1 MLDKELEP
9 ECIRIVDLLLIA
21 LGVWVEEDDGGM
33 LKVLWRLIVV
43 LTRSTKLLH
52 FLDSLHFLIVEGEEH
67 AVQLHTILR
76 LNIEL
81 SPIKIL
87 LKHVLQLI
95 I

>member
-9 ECIRIVDLLLIA
+9 ECIRIVNLLLVA
-21 LGVWVEEDDGGM
+21 LGIWVEEDDGGVV
-33 LKVLWRLIVV
+33 KVHWCLIVV
-43 LTRSTKLLH
+43 LTKSTNLH
-52 FLDSLHFLIVEGEEH
+52 FLDSPHFLIVEGEEH
-67 AVQLHTILR
+67 AVQLHTTLR

-81 SPIKIL
+81 SPIKIF

>member
-9 ECIRIVDLLLIA
+9 ECIRIVDLLLVA
-21 LGVWVEEDDGGM
+21 LGVWVEEDDGGVVKM
-33 LKVLWRLIVV
+33 LWCLIVV
-43 LTRSTKLLH
+43 LTLSTKLLY
-52 FLDSLHFLIVEGEEH
+52 FLDSPHFLIVEGEEH

-81 SPIKIL
+81 PPIKIF